1 MIETELRTI
10 KNFITAANILVIIS
24 IFVMGIPLSLIA
36 IICSLIASK
45 KMKALCASAQVDEQT
60 KLFYRRKISMV
71 MTLSFV
77 IFAINA
83 VTTYLMYPY
92 YVDILNEMMGQ
103 SASSAAGSLSAGSA
117 STGSIWG

>member
-1 MIETELRTI
+1 MVETELKTI
-10 KNFITAANILVIIS
+10 KNFITAANVLVIIS
-24 IFVMGIPLSLIA
+24 IFVMGIPLGLIA

-45 KMKALCASAQVDEQT
+45 KMKTLCLSAQIDEQT
-60 KLFYRRKISMV
+60 MLFYRRKISMV

-92 YVDILNEMMGQ
+92 YVDMLNEMMGQ

>member
-1 MIETELRTI
+1 MVETELKTI

-24 IFVMGIPLSLIA
+24 IFIMGIPLSLIA

-45 KMKALCASAQVDEQT
+45 KMKTLCASTQIDEQT
-60 KLFYRRKISMV
+60 MLFYRRKISMV

-92 YVDILNEMMGQ
+92 YVDMLNEMMGQ
-103 SASSAAGSLSAGSA
+103 STSSAAGSLSAGSA

>member
-1 MIETELRTI
+1 MIETELKTI

-45 KMKALCASAQVDEQT
+45 KMKALCASTQIDEQT
-60 KLFYRRKISMV
+60 MLFYRRKISRV

-77 IFAINA
+77 IFAITA

-92 YVDILNEMMGQ
+92 YVDMLNEIMGQ
-103 SASSAAGSLSAGSA
+103 SASSATGLLSAGSA